1 MAIEKKEEEEK
12 ISTLL
17 EDLDSLENYIRD
29 LFNFLPL
36 PVFLLSPAK
45 IILETNPAFEQIT
58 GYSTEESIGKSV
70 EDIFNPEEIES
81 LIQETLDKG
90 FVKAKAISLTTK
102 SGIRVPVSASTMLRK
117 GEEGDIVGYFFSLFN
132 LTDIKKKENE
142 LINTQKSLLNIL
154 EDTEVARKE
163 VESER
168 NKTLSIVNNFTDG
181 LLLFDEKKQLT
192 LINPQ
197 AEKFFNVQKNEVIG
211 RSTTELDSVP
221 EFSVLIELLSREIK
235 EAFRHEIIVK
245 ENLNLEVSTVEVTS
259 SEGKTETLVILH
271 DITRE
276 KIVERMKT
284 EFVSLAA
291 HQLRTPL
298 SAIKWTLRMLLDGDL
313 GEITKEQKEL
323 IDKSYTSNERM
334 ISLINDLLDVT
345 RIEEGRYIYKPV
357 LTDLG
362 EIVEFVVKSHKDEIG
377 KKKIK
382 LTFKKQ
388 TASVPKVL
396 VDQEKIGVAIENL
409 INNSIRYTNP
419 GGEVIILL
427 QGDKKEVHFSV
438 KDSGIGIPK
447 EQRRRIFA
455 KFFRAPNAVRMETEG
470 SGLGLFIT
478 KNIIEAHSGKVWF
491 ESELG
496 KGSTFHFTLPL
507 KEN

>member
-1 MAIEKKEEEEK
+1 MAIENKEAEK

-45 IILETNPAFEQIT
+45 IILEVNPAFEKIT
-58 GYSTEESIGKSV
+58 GYGIEESIGKSI
-70 EDIFNPEEIES
+70 EDIFNTEEIES
-81 LIQETLDKG
+81 LVKETLDKG
-90 FVKAKAISLTTK
+90 FIKAKAISLTTK
-102 SGIRVPVSASTMLRK
+102 SGIKVPVSASTILRK

-154 EDTEVARKE
+154 EDTETARKE
-163 VESER
+163 VEMER

-181 LLLFDEKKQLT
+181 LLVFDRKGKLS

-197 AEKFFNVQKNEVIG
+197 AEKFFSVKKNDVLGCSIA
-211 RSTTELDSVP
+211 ELSSFL
-221 EFSVLIELLSREIK
+221 EFPPLAEILGEEIK
-235 EAFRHEIIVK
+235 EVFRKEIMIK
-245 ENLNLEVSTVEVTS
+245 EHLNLEVSSVLMM
-259 SEGKTETLVILH
+259 SEKKRIETLVILH
-271 DITRE
+271 NITRE

-313 GEITKEQKEL
+313 GQITKEQREF
-323 IDKSYTSNERM
+323 IEKSYISNERM
-334 ISLINDLLDVT
+334 INLINDLLDVT
-345 RIEEGRYIYKPV
+345 RIEEGRYLYKPV
-357 LTDLG
+357 LADIG
-362 EIVEFVVKSHKDEIG
+362 EMVQFVVKSYKEEIA

-382 LTFKKQ
+382 FSFKKP
-388 TASVPKVL
+388 AGKLPKVL
-396 VDQEKIGVAIENL
+396 VDEEKIGVAIENIL
-409 INNSIRYTNP
+409 NNSIRYTP
-419 GGEVIILL
+419 SGGEVSVTLKS
-427 QGDKKEVHFSV
+427 DKKEVQLSV
-438 KDSGIGIPK
+438 KDSGVGVPK
-447 EQRRRIFA
+447 DQTERIFT
-455 KFFRAPNAVRMETEG
+455 KFFRAPNVIRLDTEG

-478 KNIIEAHSGKVWF
+478 KNIIEAHGGKIWF
-491 ESELG
+491 ESEPN
-496 KGSTFHFTLPL
+496 KGSIFHFILPI